1 MRDSGKVLTELRKQ
15 AQNPNYK
22 FNRIYRILCNPDIYV
37 KAYSNIYGN
46 NGSSTSGTDNE
57 TADGFSEK
65 KIYQLIES
73 IKDESYQPKPARRTY
88 IPKKNGKVRPL
99 GIPSFIDRLLQ
110 EVCRMILESIYEP
123 MFSDNSH
130 GFRPNRSC
138 HTALKQIRNTFR
150 GANWFIEGDIKGCF
164 DNISHQKLIEILR
177 KKIADE
183 RFIRLMWKFLKAGY
197 MENWKYNNTYSGTPQ
212 GGIIS
217 PILANM
223 YMNELD
229 KYVENVIKKELTQ
242 FNIGEA
248 KHNKIHNPEYL
259 ELTHKMAALKKKI
272 EKLDE
277 NDSKRQEYISEY
289 KSIKK
294 YRYTIPA
301 QLGLKG
307 YKNLQYV
314 RYADDFIIAVLGSKE
329 DCSNIRKKLSEFLSE
344 ELKLELSEEKTLITH
359 SRKRARFLNYQ
370 IQVRENYKV
379 FEDKNGIKRRVGNLG
394 IVLYMPHDVV
404 IDYITKKKVV
414 EDVNADHWR
423 GKARPYLQ
431 VISDLEIITTYNA
444 EIRGLYNYYAMAEN
458 VCDQMDMVYHVMEY
472 SCLKT
477 LAGKHKTSVSKI
489 KTRYRI
495 GDEWGVRYNISKEIG
510 KIRYFYN
517 QGFKMNK
524 TPNKDSSF
532 DNTANTAMYAGRT
545 ELEQRMM
552 AHKCELC
559 GKENVKFHIHH
570 IHKVKDLK
578 GKESWERLMIER
590 NRKTLVLCEECHKKV
605 HAQ

>member
-1 MRDSGKVLTELRKQ
+1 MRDSEKVLTELKKQ
-15 AQNPNYK
+15 AQDKNYK
-22 FNRIYRILCNPDIYV
+22 FSRIYRILCNPDIYL
-37 KAYSNIYGN
+37 KAYSNIYRN
-46 NGSSTSGTDNE
+46 NGSSTCGIDNQ
-57 TADGFSEK
+57 TADGFNEEK
-65 KIYQLIES
+65 INRLIES
-73 IKDESYQPKPARRTY
+73 LKDESYQPKPVRRTY

-99 GIPSFIDRLLQ
+99 GIPSFMDRLLQ
-110 EVCRMILESIYEP
+110 EACRMVLEAIYESI
-123 MFSDNSH
+123 FSDNSH

-138 HTALKQIRNTFR
+138 HTALKQIKNTFR

-164 DNISHQKLIEILR
+164 DNINHQKLIEILR

-197 MENWKYNNTYSGTPQ
+197 IEDWKYNNTFSGTPQ

-217 PILANM
+217 PILANV

-229 KYVENVIKKELTQ
+229 EYVENVIKKKLTQ
-242 FNIGEA
+242 FNEGEA

-259 ELTHKMAALKKKI
+259 DLMHKLAALKKKI
-272 EKLDE
+272 DKLDK
-277 NDSKRQEYISEY
+277 NDSKRQEYIAEY

-301 QLGLKG
+301 QLGLKD

-314 RYADDFIIAVLGSKE
+314 RYADDFILAVLGNKE
-329 DCSNIRKKLSEFLSE
+329 DCQRIKKELSEFLSE
-344 ELKLELSEEKTLITH
+344 KLKLELSEEKTLITH
-359 SRKRARFLNYQ
+359 SRERARFLNYQ
-370 IQVRENYKV
+370 IQIRENYKI

-414 EDVNADHWR
+414 EDVNSPHWR
-423 GKARPYLQ
+423 GKSRPYLQ

-444 EIRGLYNYYAMAEN
+444 EIRGLYNYYVMAEN

-477 LAGKHKTSVSKI
+477 LAGKHKTSVAKI
-489 KTRYRI
+489 KTQYRI
-495 GDEWGVRYNISKEIG
+495 GDGWGVKYDTSKEKG
-510 KIRYFYN
+510 KVRYFYN
-517 QGFKMNK
+517 QGFKMSK
-524 TPNKDSSF
+524 TPNKDNSF
-532 DNTANTAMYAGRT
+532 DNHVNTAMYTGRT
-545 ELEQRMM
+545 ELEQRMI

-578 GKESWERLMIER
+578 GKEPWERLMIER
-590 NRKTLVLCEECHKKV
+590 NRKTLVLCEECHKKI
-605 HAQ
+605 HA